1 VQAPEEC
8 PLRSAASRAGFATIA
23 DLCKERIRRAG
34 AAAGGA
40 ARHPQ
45 WDGDA
50 GFRVLK
56 VDSTSM
62 SGVHR
67 IPDLPAQDDP
77 ALFTGTVKPGRT
89 GEDLLF
95 EVLINCGLNLSAR
108 IAVDMVD
115 GREVFVVDDGTL
127 IACLA
132 KDVSP
137 TVVRAIARRSPSRAV
152 FLDSGFATG
161 ADRISAEQV
170 FARVSPATEVQVI

>member
-1 VQAPEEC
+1 
-8 PLRSAASRAGFATIA
+8 
-23 DLCKERIRRAG
+23 
-34 AAAGGA
+34 
-40 ARHPQ
+40 
-45 WDGDA
+45 
-50 GFRVLK
+50 
-56 VDSTSM
+56 M

-108 IAVDMVD
+108 IVVDMVD
-115 GREVFVVDDGTL
+115 AREVFVVDDGTL

-161 ADRISAEQV
+161 ADRISAEQI
-170 FARVSPATEVQVI
+170 FADVSPATEVQVI